1 MKKTVLIAATVA
13 PLIAGHIAPAHA
25 DDGVFEGVTRL
36 ACEALLCLSSGVR
49 PGACSPSLSYY
60 FDIVKRTMSGTISA
74 RLDFLNLCPVASQ
87 TSEMQSLV
95 SAISRGAGRCDTA
108 SLNRIQYYDQVTGES
123 YVSNQY
129 PAYCNAY
136 YTNSYT
142 DFMSG
147 YYLPK
152 YVGVP
157 ERGGYWVDPKDYDA
171 ALAEYEARVAYEDE
185 QREMSGSGGGG

>member
-1 MKKTVLIAATVA
+1 MKKPLLIAATA
-13 PLIAGHIAPAHA
+13 ATLIAGHIAPARA
-25 DDGVFEGVTRL
+25 EDGVFEGVTRL
-36 ACEALLCLSSGVR
+36 ACEALLCLSSSVR

-60 FDIVKRTMSGTISA
+60 FDIVKKTMSGTISA

-108 SLNRIQYYDQVTGES
+108 SLNRMQYYDPVSGAS

-136 YTNSYT
+136 YSHSYT
-142 DFMSG
+142 DFMAG
-147 YYLPK
+147 YLPK
-152 YVGVP
+152 YVGAL
-157 ERGGYWVDPKDYDA
+157 ERGGYWVEPKDYEA
-171 ALAEYEARVAYEDE
+171 ALAEYEARVAYEDQ
-185 QREMSGSGGGG
+185 QRELAGSGGGS